1 MSKTNASPVETT
13 QIKEEIKQLEEIAGR
28 ADLNDSVNLKAKC
41 AEIDSRI
48 ELIEKKICMI
58 GEEHVIDHYLHL
70 GFELCLLGFI
80 AMTIL
85 GSFDFSNHGLTPAMF
100 FTGFMMIGCWIVG
113 GMSLAASVRLDRQR
127 SKKRIAHRI

>member
-1 MSKTNASPVETT
+1 MSKTNVSPVETSE
-13 QIKEEIKQLEEIAGR
+13 IKKEVKQLEENADQV
-28 ADLNDSVNLKAKC
+28 DLNDSANLEAKC
-41 AEIDSRI
+41 AEIDSRL

-58 GEEHVIDHYLHL
+58 GEERVIDHYLHL

-85 GSFDFSNHGLTPAMF
+85 GSFDFSSHGLTPAMF

-127 SKKRIAHRI
+127 SKNKE

>member
-1 MSKTNASPVETT
+1 MSKTNVSPVETS
-13 QIKEEIKQLEEIAGR
+13 QIKEEIKHFEENAEQV
-28 ADLNDSVNLKAKC
+28 DLNHPANFEAKC
-41 AEIDSRI
+41 AEIDSKL
-48 ELIEKKICMI
+48 ELIEMKICMI
-58 GEEHVIDHYLHL
+58 GEERVIDHYLHL

-127 SKKRIAHRI
+127 SKSRE

>member
-1 MSKTNASPVETT
+1 MSKTNVSPVETSE
-13 QIKEEIKQLEEIAGR
+13 IKEEVKQLEENADQF
-28 ADLNDSVNLKAKC
+28 DLNDSANLEAKC
-41 AEIDSRI
+41 AEIDSRL

-58 GEEHVIDHYLHL
+58 GEERVIDHYLHL

-127 SKKRIAHRI
+127 SKNKE